1 METNDPTGRLTIEDL
16 SDCRSDSNHSEPQ
29 IRAFQDYERVK
40 ELNLS
45 VDKNKEDTSNEPKDF
60 HIGLEGRTSMRFDEF
75 SSDITRGG
83 VSMTLNKAKD
93 FGYTTNGL
101 SNLNY
106 SLERTNEPADD
117 SIEMATSLC
126 RSKNSTS
133 KDLLFNLRETRQKNA
148 HPALSSLDRCNKD
161 LNFGIERDIK
171 DFGLLKNYGLDRMKE
186 FNLSLDRIRD
196 NHISNLT
203 LERLRGN
210 AGLLENPAILEHGEF
225 RNIQV
230 QQRSPELEAIALE
243 RMRRSH
249 LLGTDLS
256 VQNLSTQLPHSHSIT
271 QMEHSQAQQQQQ
283 AKSFTIDA
291 ILGLRN
297 NQREKRGQQQ
307 QYRKHQGTSRQE
319 SSTKN
324 GSSSL
329 RSPGGGKSKRVRT
342 IFTAEQLE
350 RLEGE
355 FARQQY
361 MVGPERL
368 YLAHALRLT
377 EAQVKVWFQN
387 RRIKW
392 RKLHHEQQTQ
402 RVQEFQRSLSTS
414 LEHEDCNETDK
425 W

>member
-1 METNDPTGRLTIEDL
+1 METSDPSGRLTIEDL
-16 SDCRSDSNHSEPQ
+16 SDCRSDSNHSETQ
-29 IRAFQDYERVK
+29 IRAFQDYDRVK

-60 HIGLEGRTSMRFDEF
+60 HISLEGRTSMRFDEF
-75 SSDITRGG
+75 SNDITRG

-93 FGYTTNGL
+93 FGYSANSL
-101 SNLNY
+101 NNLNY
-106 SLERTNEPADD
+106 SLERTNEPED
-117 SIEMATSLC
+117 SMEMATSLC
-126 RSKNSTS
+126 RSKNSTA

-148 HPALSSLDRCNKD
+148 HSTLSSLDRCNKD
-161 LNFGIERDIK
+161 INFGIERDIK

-210 AGLLENPAILEHGEF
+210 AGLLENPAILEHSEF
-225 RNIQV
+225 RNLQV

-297 NQREKRGQQQ
+297 NQREKRAQQQ

>member
-1 METNDPTGRLTIEDL
+1 METSDPTGRLAVEDL

-29 IRAFQDYERVK
+29 IRAFQDYERIK

-45 VDKNKEDTSNEPKDF
+45 VDKNKEDISNEPKDF
-60 HIGLEGRTSMRFDEF
+60 HLGLEGRTPMRFDDF
-75 SSDITRGG
+75 SSDASRG
-83 VSMTLNKAKD
+83 VPMTLNKAKD
-93 FGYTTNGL
+93 FGYSTNSL
-101 SNLNY
+101 NNLNY
-106 SLERTNEPADD
+106 PLERTNDPEDL
-117 SIEMATSLC
+117 EMATSLC
-126 RSKNSTS
+126 RSKTS
-133 KDLLFNLRETRQKNA
+133 AAKDLLFNLRETRQKNT
-148 HPALSSLDRCNKD
+148 HPTLSSLDRCNKD
-161 LNFGIERDIK
+161 LNFGVERDIK

-210 AGLLENPAILEHGEF
+210 AGLLENPGILEHSEF
-225 RNIQV
+225 RNLQV
-230 QQRSPELEAIALE
+230 QPRSPELEAIALE

-307 QYRKHQGTSRQE
+307 QYRKHQGQE
-319 SSTKN
+319 GSTKN
-324 GSSSL
+324 GTSSL

>member
-1 METNDPTGRLTIEDL
+1 METSDPSGRLTIEDL
-16 SDCRSDSNHSEPQ
+16 SDCRSDSNHSETQ

-75 SSDITRGG
+75 SNDIARG

-93 FGYTTNGL
+93 FGYSTNGL

-106 SLERTNEPADD
+106 SLERTNEPED
-117 SIEMATSLC
+117 SMEMATSLC
-126 RSKNSTS
+126 RSKNSTA

-148 HPALSSLDRCNKD
+148 HPTLSSLDRCNKD

-210 AGLLENPAILEHGEF
+210 AGLLENPSILEHSEF
-225 RNIQV
+225 RNLQV

-256 VQNLSTQLPHSHSIT
+256 VQNLSTQLPHSHAIT

>member
-1 METNDPTGRLTIEDL
+1 METNDPSARLTVEDL
-16 SDCRSDSNHSEPQ
+16 SDCRSESSHSETQ
-29 IRAFQDYERVK
+29 VRAFQDYEKIK

-45 VDKNKEDTSNEPKDF
+45 VEKPKEDPTIEPKDF
-60 HIGLEGRTSMRFDEF
+60 HLDLEAGRASIRFDEF
-75 SSDITRGG
+75 PGANPARNL
-83 VSMTLNKAKD
+83 SMSLSKGKD
-93 FGYTTNGL
+93 FGYTAN
-101 SNLNY
+101 SLNDMNY
-106 SLERTNEPADD
+106 PLERLNENEESADTVA
-117 SIEMATSLC
+117 SIC
-126 RSKNSTS
+126 RSKNAST
-133 KDLLFNLRETRQKNA
+133 KDIMFNLRDTRQKNV
-148 HPALSSLDRCNKD
+148 HTTLSSLDRYNKD
-161 LNFGIERDIK
+161 LNFAMDKDIK
-171 DFGLLKNYGLDRMKE
+171 DFGLLKNYSLDRMNE
-186 FNLSLDRIRD
+186 FNLSLDRMRD
-196 NHISNLT
+196 SHISNFALK
-203 LERLRGN
+203 RLR
-210 AGLLENPAILEHGEF
+210 ASSGLMENPPILEHGEF
-225 RNIQV
+225 KNIQV
-230 QQRSPELEAIALE
+230 QPRGTDLEAIALE

-256 VQNLSTQLPHSHSIT
+256 AQNLSTQIPQSHSIT
-271 QMEHSQAQQQQQ
+271 QMQHSQQQQQQQ

-307 QYRKHQGTSRQE
+307 QYRKHQGQE
-319 SSTKN
+319 GATKN
-324 GSSSL
+324 SNSSSG
-329 RSPGGGKSKRVRT
+329 SGGGGKLKRVRT

-392 RKLHHEQQTQ
+392 RKHHHEQQSQ
-402 RVQEFQRSLSTS
+402 RVHEFQRTLSTS
-414 LEHEDCNETDK
+414 LEHEDSNEADK

>member
-75 SSDITRGG
+75 SSDVTRGG
-83 VSMTLNKAKD
+83 SVSMTLNKAKD

-117 SIEMATSLC
+117 SIEMTTSLC

-161 LNFGIERDIK
+161 INF
-171 DFGLLKNYGLDRMKE
+171 
-186 FNLSLDRIRD
+186 DRIRD

>member
-1 METNDPTGRLTIEDL
+1 METSDPSGRLTIEDL
-16 SDCRSDSNHSEPQ
+16 SDCRSDSNHSETQ

-75 SSDITRGG
+75 SNDITRG

-93 FGYTTNGL
+93 FGYSTNGI

-106 SLERTNEPADD
+106 SLERTNEHED
-117 SIEMATSLC
+117 SMDMASSLC
-126 RSKNSTS
+126 KSKSSTA

-148 HPALSSLDRCNKD
+148 HPTLSSLDRCNKD

-186 FNLSLDRIRD
+186 LNLSLDRIRD

-210 AGLLENPAILEHGEF
+210 SGLLENPAILEHSEF
-225 RNIQV
+225 RNLQV

-256 VQNLSTQLPHSHSIT
+256 VQNLSTQLPHSHAIT

-307 QYRKHQGTSRQE
+307 QYRKHQGTSRKY
-319 SSTKN
+319 SILLCMSHFIFHMFKFTTN
-324 GSSSL
+324 TI
-329 RSPGGGKSKRVRT
+329 RNKS
-342 IFTAEQLE
+342 Q
-350 RLEGE
+350 
-355 FARQQY
+355 
-361 MVGPERL
+361 
-368 YLAHALRLT
+368 RLT
-377 EAQVKVWFQN
+377 TMV
-387 RRIKW
+387 
-392 RKLHHEQQTQ
+392 
-402 RVQEFQRSLSTS
+402 SCLSMQ
-414 LEHEDCNETDK
+414 
-425 W
+425 